1 MCARCIIARS
11 LSMSVNCD
19 FLSPHVKDSSD
30 TAIYVL
36 RFARIG
42 RLLVSF
48 ISIYIHVRVTNVR
61 V

>member
-1 MCARCIIARS
+1 
-11 LSMSVNCD
+11 MSVNCD